1 MTPDQRQEVL
11 AMARIEFGHRPIS
24 WLIFEKNRKKLLDE
38 RHIFGY
44 ILSEGEMLALF
55 ETLIQERRCP
65 KSTIP
70 SCAATAGGTGTTKK
84 IPLTPDAP
92 NPDATATT

>member
-44 ILSEGEMLALF
+44 ILSEGEMSSLF
-55 ETLIQERRCP
+55 EDLIKERIDGR
-65 KSTIP
+65 
-70 SCAATAGGTGTTKK
+70 GKK
-84 IPLTPDAP
+84 I
-92 NPDATATT
+92 